1 MSKSKKLFGRKL
13 PLFTIVS
20 AALVFFFT
28 PLQMCAKTTDKSTDD
43 LSVPQAWIDTA
54 KLQYEKKGA
63 AKVYFTKDI
72 SPAGLQ
78 KVYEALGR
86 KADGKNVAV
95 KISTG
100 EPGGNNYL
108 HPELIGAFVK
118 SVKGT
123 IVECNTAYG
132 GGRSDTAMHKQVA
145 KDHGFTAIAN
155 VDILDETGSDT
166 LPVSNGKHLK
176 EVLLG
181 KNWSKYDFYV
191 ILSHFKGHAM
201 GGFGGAIKNIAIGMS
216 SSAGKMNVHSAG
228 KSSTRILW
236 NTPQDDFLESMA
248 EDTKVFTD
256 KMGSRIIYI
265 SVINKISVDCDCDS
279 SPAAPDMHDIGIVAS
294 LDPVA
299 IDQACVDFI
308 YAAPDGKSVQKRIE
322 RQNGTHTLEY
332 GEKIGL
338 GNRNY
343 ELVRLDK

>member
-1 MSKSKKLFGRKL
+1 MRMMKKACV
-13 PLFTIVS
+13 LFTAAVLCGILS
-20 AALVFFFT
+20 AA
-28 PLQMCAKTTDKSTDD
+28 S
-43 LSVPQAWIDTA
+43 SSAWIDSA
-54 KLQYEKKGA
+54 QLAHNKAGSV
-63 AKVYFTKDI
+63 KVYFTKDI
-72 SPAGLQ
+72 SPAGIQ

-86 KADGKNVAV
+86 KAEGKNVAV
-95 KISTG
+95 KVSTG
-100 EPGGNNYL
+100 EAGGNNYL
-108 HPELIGAFVK
+108 HASLIGDFVK
-118 SVKGT
+118 SIHGT

-132 GGRSDTAMHKQVA
+132 GSRSTTAMHRQVA
-145 KDHGFTAIAN
+145 KDHGFTSFAN
-155 VDILDETGSDT
+155 VDIMDEDGSVSI
-166 LPVSNGKHLK
+166 PVQNGKHLK
-176 EVLLG
+176 EAMLG
-181 KNWSKYDFYV
+181 KNWTKYDFYV
-191 ILSHFKGHAM
+191 VLSHFKGHAM
-201 GGFGGAIKNIAIGMS
+201 GGFGGASKNIAICTTWAS
-216 SSAGKMNVHSAG
+216 GKMKLHSAG

-256 KMGSRIIYI
+256 KMGSRILYI

-338 GNRNY
+338 GSRSY
-343 ELVRLDK
+343 TLVNLDK